1 MVVDWLV
8 ALAVA
13 TVMKEKLFLNNNSLT
28 GEIPAKLTG
37 CSNLISSVAHRNK
50 LPGNI
55 PVELASLS
63 KLGHFS
69 AELNN
74 LTGSIPL
81 SFGNLSSLVHLSI
94 GKISLTRSI
103 PGTLGQLRTLPE
115 SFSNLSSNLAFLYLD
130 NNPISG
136 GIPAGI
142 GNLVNLKYLAMWNT
156 QLSKL
161 KDLILSHSQLSGV
174 IPSTIGN
181 LSSLIELYLD
191 GNNFDGNIPSTL
203 GNCTNLLLLNLSQ
216 NSLSGRIPQQLF
228 GLSSLSILLD
238 LSQNHLSGT
247 LPSEIGESTNLGY
260 LDVSNNKLQGNI
272 PTGLANCLRLENLF
286 MEGNLFQGIIPSLF
300 SSLKGLL
307 YLDLSRNNL
316 SGPVPAY
323 FGEIDLQYLNL
334 SYNNFE
340 GVVPTKGIFINAS
353 ATSVIGNIKLCGGIT
368 DLHLPLC
375 KAKLSEKSKS
385 GVRLKFIIFTAFGLL
400 GMTILCILLLL
411 FCFRKRKHPT
421 LHSPKGSIL
430 RLSYQSHKSHR
441 SFGSV
446 YRGIIDDGKLVAVKV
461 LNLQHR
467 GASKSFMAECE
478 ALKITRHRNL
488 VKVLTACSSVDN
500 QETAVVYE
508 FMGNR
513 SLDEWLHPVTS
524 EDAEPRH
531 LNLLKRLNIIID
543 VACAVEYLHNYCQP
557 HIVHCDIKPSNIL
570 LDNEFTGHVGDF
582 GLARLFEERACNLS
596 ANQKSSIGVKGSIGY
611 TPPDAMA
618 ACAEY
623 GMGSKVSVHGDVYC
637 FGILLLEMFTKK
649 RPTDDMFSGNMN
661 LHNFAKTAFSEGLL
675 GIADPTLLQEGE
687 EGETSTGTSIAHTQ
701 PVVCREEIHDCMTSV
716 CKSHS
721 NVERVEY

>member
-1 MVVDWLV
+1 
-8 ALAVA
+8 
-13 TVMKEKLFLNNNSLT
+13 KLFLNNNSLT

-272 PTGLANCLRLENLF
+272 PTGLANCLRLENF
-286 MEGNLFQGIIPSLF
+286 FWTSWYDDTVHTTTTFLF
-300 SSLKGLL
+300 SKKKTSHFAFAEGLIKATEGF
-307 YLDLSRNNL
+307 SSMNL
-316 SGPVPAY
+316 
-323 FGEIDLQYLNL
+323 I
-334 SYNNFE
+334 
-340 GVVPTKGIFINAS
+340 GI
-353 ATSVIGNIKLCGGIT
+353 G
-368 DLHLPLC
+368 
-375 KAKLSEKSKS
+375 
-385 GVRLKFIIFTAFGLL
+385 
-400 GMTILCILLLL
+400 
-411 FCFRKRKHPT
+411 
-421 LHSPKGSIL
+421 
-430 RLSYQSHKSHR
+430 

-508 FMGNR
+508 FM
-513 SLDEWLHPVTS
+513 
-524 EDAEPRH
+524 
-531 LNLLKRLNIIID
+531 
-543 VACAVEYLHNYCQP
+543 
-557 HIVHCDIKPSNIL
+557 
-570 LDNEFTGHVGDF
+570 
-582 GLARLFEERACNLS
+582 
-596 ANQKSSIGVKGSIGY
+596 
-611 TPPDAMA
+611 DAMA